1 MLFQVQKDVSCLSLG
16 DMDIPSYYTKAKQ
29 LWDESNAVSEVL
41 AKNVSVRLMED
52 CRIILRKGS

>member
-1 MLFQVQKDVSCLSLG
+1 
-16 DMDIPSYYTKAKQ
+16 MDIPSYYTKAKQ

-41 AKNVSVRLMED
+41 AKNVGVRLMED